1 VRKRDILLYFIYI
14 PVENLE
20 LISPIQ
26 IMKGMF
32 LIKQELKLENF
43 YEFEPYLYGPCSF
56 EIYHDLELLTKERL
70 ISQIPSGRRYFYYK
84 ITPLG
89 KDKIM
94 NTSKVIDENLAK
106 GILEIKKL
114 IAEKSILEL
123 LQYIYSKY
131 PEYTKNSIINLEV
144 LMK

>member
-1 VRKRDILLYFIYI
+1 
-14 PVENLE
+14 
-20 LISPIQ
+20 
-26 IMKGMF
+26 MKGMF